1 VAPVT
6 TYLTQRPSVQ
16 APACAPVPPATLAH
30 AHPAVVGL
38 QSVWRALPVNH
49 QESVQS
55 IRARVSG
62 MRDVQ
67 LLLAV
72 TPDQGTS
79 GFVAKTSGMAKAAR
93 KGGTAS
99 GIPPR
104 ERQV

>member
-1 VAPVT
+1 MK
-6 TYLTQRPSVQ
+6 TYLNQRPSEL
-16 APACAPVPPATLAH
+16 APACALVPSVAPAH
-30 AHPAVVGL
+30 ATVVGL
-38 QSVWRALPVNH
+38 RSVWRALPVNH

-79 GFVAKTSGMAKAAR
+79 GFVAKSSGMAKAAR

>member
-1 VAPVT
+1 MT

-30 AHPAVVGL
+30 VSVVGL

-55 IRARVSG
+55 IRARVAG